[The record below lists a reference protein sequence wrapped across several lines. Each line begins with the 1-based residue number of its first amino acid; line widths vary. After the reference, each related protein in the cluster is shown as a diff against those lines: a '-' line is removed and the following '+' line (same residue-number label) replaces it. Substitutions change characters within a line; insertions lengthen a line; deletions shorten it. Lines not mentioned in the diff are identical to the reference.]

1 MSNATLAIVLCV
13 VAVLAIGGLMVII
26 AYVGFEG
33 ACTDHEEEQYING
46 DENE

>member
-33 ACTDHEEEQYING
+33 ACTDHEEEQDMEGRN
-46 DENE
+46 DE